1 MCATTWVDLWFVAD
15 YRWDASSG
23 GKVLKLQLD
32 FVMAL
37 DDLSSFLTF
46 KAMNIGE
53 FSSTTIATSGEGGV
67 LQNRRCNAS
76 LNFIS
81 ERQVPLTNRN
91 LVGFAAT
98 CLFLGF

>member
-53 FSSTTIATSGEGGV
+53 FSSTTIATSGEIGWCSTKSKM
-67 LQNRRCNAS
+67 QC
-76 LNFIS
+76 IS
-81 ERQVPLTNRN
+81 ELHIREASSIDVS
-91 LVGFAAT
+91 
-98 CLFLGF
+98 